1 MAEFLP
7 IGDAFFLLTESA
19 NTPNQVGVLVRLEL
33 PKGAK
38 KSFVADL
45 VQSFR
50 RYPVTEAPFNLR
62 LAKGCL
68 SAVAPAWE
76 EADNVD
82 LDYHLRHSALPYPG
96 SERELAVL
104 ISRLHS
110 IPLDHH
116 RPMWEVHVIE
126 GLEHHSFALYM
137 KMHHAL
143 VDGVAGAR
151 MISRWTSKSRDRVE
165 EFPPMWAMPRPE
177 SPVREHAPDPGGQVH
192 SMFEQITNPLKSV
205 IGVVGATIQTIRGSR
220 GGSLEGLVGP
230 YECPETPLNV
240 AVGPQRRV
248 STVNFKTARIRAIAR
263 ALGGTLNDVVM
274 AVSGSALRSYLL
286 ELDALPDK
294 PLTAQVP
301 VSFRPKGDERAG
313 NAIGMVLASLATNKE
328 DPRARFDGVRQ
339 SMIAAKTL
347 LRDMDATQIMGYSAA
362 LTLPFAIGQMTGLG
376 NRSSF
381 PMFNVVISNVP
392 GPQEKR
398 YLNGAEVLSIQPIS
412 FVLQGQALNI
422 TLFSYADEI
431 SFVYTACLESLPGVQ
446 KLVLHT
452 RNAVEELE
460 RVVGTTGTVI
470 DINSRK
476 KAAS

>member
-1 MAEFLP
+1 MTETLSL
-7 IGDAFFLLTESA
+7 GDAFFLLTESA
-19 NTPNQVGVLVRLEL
+19 NTPNQVGVLVRLKL
-33 PKGAK
+33 PAGSG

-50 RYPVTEAPFNLR
+50 EYPVSEAPFNQR
-62 LAKGCL
+62 LAKGYF
-68 SAVAPAWE
+68 SAVVPAWE
-76 EADNVD
+76 TVENVD

-96 SERELAVL
+96 TERELAVL

-110 IPLDHH
+110 IPVDHH

-126 GLEHHSFALYM
+126 GLRNNSFAMYM

-143 VDGVAGAR
+143 IDGVAGAR
-151 MISRWTSKSRDRVE
+151 MISRWMSKSPERAEGFVP
-165 EFPPMWAMPRPE
+165 FWAVPRPHAA
-177 SPVREHAPDPGGQVH
+177 VREHAPEPAAHVH
-192 SMFEQITNPLKSV
+192 NMFDQIANPLRSA
-205 IGVVGATIQTIRGSR
+205 IGVVGATVQTIRGSR
-220 GGSLEGLVGP
+220 GSSLEGLVGP
-230 YECPETPLNV
+230 YECPETVLNV

-248 STVNFKTARIRAIAR
+248 STVNFKTERVRAIAKT
-263 ALGGTLNDVVM
+263 LGGTLNDVVM
-274 AVSGSALRSYLL
+274 AVSGSALREYLL
-286 ELDALPDK
+286 ELRALPDK

-301 VSFRPKGDERAG
+301 VSFRSKGDDGTG
-313 NAIGMVLASLATNKE
+313 NSIGMVLASLATNE
-328 DPRARFDGVRQ
+328 ADPRERFARVRQ

-347 LRDMDATQIMGYSAA
+347 LRDMDATQIMAYSAA

-431 SFVYTACLESLPGVQ
+431 SFVYTACRESLPGVQ
-446 KLVLHT
+446 KLVMHT
-452 RNAVEELE
+452 QSALEELE
-460 RVVGTTGTVI
+460 NVV
-470 DINSRK
+470 D
-476 KAAS
+476 AASAPIRMHSRM